1 MPGAARASLAAPLG
15 TPRKPA
21 PKAAPGASDKY
32 RRIYAVVARV
42 PKGRVAT
49 YGQVAELAGLPRQA
63 RLVGYALHAL
73 PTEGALPWHRIVNAK
88 GTISLRG
95 NGLGHDDLQAQ
106 LLRHE
111 GVHFDGDVISLER
124 YRWQPRPG

>member
-1 MPGAARASLAAPLG
+1 MQ
-15 TPRKPA
+15 RKPPA
-21 PKAAPGASDKY
+21 KADPAASDKY

-49 YGQVAELAGLPRQA
+49 YGQVAELAGLRRQA

-73 PTEGALPWHRIVNAK
+73 GANSTVPWHRIVNAK
-88 GTISLRG
+88 GTISLRRD
-95 NGLGHDDLQAQ
+95 GLGHDDLQAQ

-111 GVHFDGDVISLER
+111 GIRFDSHVISLER
-124 YRWQPRPG
+124 YRWQPRER